1 MRQNSLVAQ
10 LPDPPPEAVR
20 VVGILLVV
28 QGLLRLAFLTMLI
41 LQGGIDEINIYVVA
55 AALIGAGGVAAGV
68 LALQRF
74 AVARGF
80 GFAYCAI
87 CLLYQVFIFGSILY
101 NGYSL
106 TMTAWFLIPAYI
118 AIYAL
123 GIVVFAVSPYYKA
136 APGPGS
142 AALTR

>member
-74 AVARGF
+74 AVAR
-80 GFAYCAI
+80 I
-87 CLLYQVFIFGSILY
+87 RLRLLCDLSALSGLY
-101 NGYSL
+101 PRLHSL
-106 TMTAWFLIPAYI
+106 QR
-118 AIYAL
+118 
-123 GIVVFAVSPYYKA
+123 V
-136 APGPGS
+136 
-142 AALTR
+142 